1 VAIQRIDNI
10 GIAVRDVARVAAF
23 FADQVGLP
31 VTLDRGTPP
40 SAQVT
45 LGAQYLYL
53 FQTTSDTPA
62 GHRDPTLQ
70 ANVPGLDHISFTV
83 DDVDQTFAEL
93 HERGIVFETK
103 PTTVEAW
110 GLRMASFRDPEGN
123 CYYLVRPLR
132 ERD

>member
-10 GIAVRDVARVAAF
+10 GIAVRDVARAAAF

-31 VTLDRGTPP
+31 VTLDDHGTPP
-40 SAQVT
+40 SAQVS
-45 LGAQYLYL
+45 LGAQYLYV

-62 GHRDPTLQ
+62 GHRDPTLRTN
-70 ANVPGLDHISFTV
+70 APGLDHISFAV

-110 GLRMASFRDPEGN
+110 GLRTASFRDPEGN
-123 CYYLVRPLR
+123 CYYLVAPART
-132 ERD
+132 